1 MGSMMNVLSKSNVR
15 YVGILSSVDVK
26 ECTIGLAQVRCYGTE
41 GRPGK
46 HEVLGSNKVHDH
58 IVFKAIDIQD
68 LFVLGERIASGGVV
82 GKSASQQ
89 QQATL
94 IDDPA
99 IVSQSPSASF
109 HVISRSAPPP
119 QPRRPGFVDQEPD
132 FDFESANQ
140 QFQREALDCDDPC
153 RRFPGADSSSL
164 PGSVKRN
171 ESFYDK
177 KVSFFDTISTGTRT
191 RGSGTNWLRSMKTNE
206 ETFGPTTTA
215 NETHQQHQGGAIFT
229 PVTPYQSLPRFPR
242 HTPTT
247 YHSSG
252 SSKNYQSGYRPK
264 RSSTFHG
271 RR

>member
-1 MGSMMNVLSKSNVR
+1 MMNVLSKSNVR

-46 HEVLGSNKVHDH
+46 HEVPGSDRVHDH
-58 IVFKAIDIQD
+58 IVFKAVDIQD
-68 LFVLGERIASGGVV
+68 LFVLGERMASGGV
-82 GKSASQQ
+82 GSKSALQQ
-89 QQATL
+89 QTTL

-99 IVSQSPSASF
+99 IVSQSPSASP
-109 HVISRSAPPP
+109 HAISRSAPPP

-140 QFQREALDCDDPC
+140 QFQREALDCDDPN
-153 RRFPGADSSSL
+153 RRFLGADSSSL

-171 ESFYDK
+171 EVYYDK

-206 ETFGPTTTA
+206 ETFGPTTTTA
-215 NETHQQHQGGAIFT
+215 DETHQHQGGAIFT
-229 PVTPYQSLPRFPR
+229 PVTPYQSQPRFPR

-247 YHSSG
+247 YHSTG
-252 SSKNYQSGYRPK
+252 SSRTFQSGGTRPK